1 VIWIGFAAIAFGAL
15 LNVYLLRPWRMW
27 RQGWRVDRVRSVG
40 ERTWE
45 MTLRAP
51 EGTRFD
57 FNAGQF
63 VWLTIAPNRPPF
75 HDHPFSIASAP
86 NELPRLRLVVREAG
100 DCTNGFGGIG
110 PGARVAIDG
119 PHGSFILAPT
129 GSTVVMVAG
138 GVGIAPLLGMLEQA
152 VAANDR
158 RAFRLLYAA
167 RTPSGLAGLDRLR
180 EMESLI
186 DLKVRCFVDRDARG
200 PGLHPGSIQAPQLA
214 EAVGAST
221 SEVSAYV
228 CGPPRMME
236 QVTDAL
242 LELRVPA
249 HAIRYER
256 FDFGA
261 GRGRLDRARTRQ
273 TLALFFILA
282 AAMVLFSL
290 R

>member
-1 VIWIGFAAIAFGAL
+1 
-15 LNVYLLRPWRMW
+15 
-27 RQGWRVDRVRSVG
+27 
-40 ERTWE
+40 

-51 EGTRFD
+51 EGTSFD

-129 GSTVVMVAG
+129 GRTVLMVAG

-200 PGLHPGSIQAPQLA
+200 TGLHQGPIAAQQLA
-214 EAVGAST
+214 EAIAASP
-221 SEVSAYV
+221 SETSAYV

-236 QVTDAL
+236 RVTDSL

-249 HAIRYER
+249 RAIHYER

-261 GRGRLDRARTRQ
+261 GRGRLDRVRTRQ
-273 TLALFFILA
+273 TLALFLILA